1 MKIAG
6 FLLLLSG
13 WLLVLAA
20 VVILPGGAS
29 QTAFVLAGMAVE
41 GVALV
46 LLFRS
51 HRVLHRSHE

>member
-6 FLLLLSG
+6 FLLLVSG

-20 VVILPGGAS
+20 VVLLPGGVS
-29 QTAFVLAGMAVE
+29 KSAFVLAGMGVE
-41 GVALV
+41 GVALI

>member
-6 FLLLLSG
+6 FLLLVSG

-20 VVILPGGAS
+20 VVLLPSGLS
-29 QTAFVLAGMAVE
+29 RSAFVLAGMGVE
-41 GVALV
+41 GLALI
-46 LLFRS
+46 LLFRC